1 MSDRRSSTLDF
12 VREVSADERMRSRHE
27 PDPITCRETCGSYVI
42 RRKSRLRVCYDTHP
56 SHRYLRH
63 ISTFAWSPSTFSRAM
78 LLCQKRR
85 RRRIEVSLGEHSFAV
100 ELPGNVRK
108 WESNHKMFIRLLRNV
123 KSQLKLTSPFFLF
136 DPAVEMY
143 VDDIDDLCGCYIGL
157 ENDFTFVL
165 RLTVRRND
173 AKITETEPKEDA
185 QQEMANTEQKQQSL
199 PSSPFDAKPADTEQK
214 TNEDAQQQTA
224 NTEQTQTQP
233 SLPSSPFDA
242 LKQKRSSAVLIGQF
256 SPFSEQRG
264 RMRSCLNFMSPP
276 SPRSSSVRSTPSDFE
291 NGGGSLGQEELEQM
305 RSMYS
310 DEETDDDENE
320 ARKDRKDRNGEPD
333 TPIQPL
339 RLSFRS
345 RLSLD
350 GPIGFTFDDE
360 DDEDEADVA
369 HHSSGFTC
377 TFDQ

>member
-157 ENDFTFVL
+157 EHDFTFVL
-165 RLTVRRND
+165 RLTVRLND
-173 AKITETEPKEDA
+173 ANTADTEPNDYEDA
-185 QQEMANTEQKQQSL
+185 QQEMANTEQKQ
-199 PSSPFDAKPADTEQK
+199 E
-214 TNEDAQQQTA
+214 
-224 NTEQTQTQP
+224 

-242 LKQKRSSAVLIGQF
+242 LKQKRSSTVLIGQF

-264 RMRSCLNFMSPP
+264 RMRSRLNFVSSP
-276 SPRSSSVRSTPSDFE
+276 SSAQSTPSDFE
-291 NGGGSLGQEELEQM
+291 NGGASLGQEELERM
-305 RSMYS
+305 MPRHS

-320 ARKDRKDRNGEPD
+320 AKEHRKDESE
-333 TPIQPL
+333 TPMQPSDQSYHSTAQSDS
-339 RLSFRS
+339 RSF
-345 RLSLD
+345 
-350 GPIGFTFDDE
+350 E
-360 DDEDEADVA
+360 Y
-369 HHSSGFTC
+369 
-377 TFDQ
+377 